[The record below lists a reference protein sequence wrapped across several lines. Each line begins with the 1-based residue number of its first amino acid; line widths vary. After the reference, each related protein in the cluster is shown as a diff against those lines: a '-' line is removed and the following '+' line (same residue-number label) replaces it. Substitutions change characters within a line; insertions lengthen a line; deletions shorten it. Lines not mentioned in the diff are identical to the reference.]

1 MREKSSGA
9 IAAGAAV
16 DVLLEC
22 EAREKPVSAGFSC
35 GNRRAYATKLITD
48 AIGAQMTFYNPPDA
62 DATVCTG
69 NVLCAS

>member
-9 IAAGAAV
+9 IAARAAV

-22 EAREKPVSAGFSC
+22 EAGETPVSAGFSC
-35 GNRRAYATKLITD
+35 GNQRAYATKLTTD
-48 AIGAQMTFYNPPDA
+48 AIGAQMTFYNPDA